1 METMTIIDPET
12 GDVLVGELSRPT
24 KQAIESE
31 RRHLQ
36 KLFSNKEKKDLVR
49 KGNRKTRKSRD
60 RNSLDKTP
68 IPTQRH
74 YPRFC
79 S

>member
-36 KLFSNKEKKDLVR
+36 KLFSKHKLIRKYRKK
-49 KGNRKTRKSRD
+49 
-60 RNSLDKTP
+60 
-68 IPTQRH
+68 
-74 YPRFC
+74 
-79 S
+79 